1 MDGDAYCEND
11 QKSEGLLRLSVPAE
25 VAQQR
30 LTGARGQERRHGERA
45 SRSSRSLTSDSS
57 SALLA
62 RSYQFLAPR
71 FMPVTEWISPQR
83 FGPGR
88 KEAPITQM
96 AW

>member
-57 SALLA
+57 SARYTSPMPPRPSRATRGTA
-62 RSYQFLAPR
+62 RR
-71 FMPVTEWISPQR
+71 
-83 FGPGR
+83 
-88 KEAPITQM
+88 
-96 AW
+96 